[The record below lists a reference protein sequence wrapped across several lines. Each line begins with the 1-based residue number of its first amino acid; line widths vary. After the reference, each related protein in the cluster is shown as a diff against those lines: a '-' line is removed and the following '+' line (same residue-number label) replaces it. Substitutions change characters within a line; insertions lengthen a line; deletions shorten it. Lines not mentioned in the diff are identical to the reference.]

1 MCSEDFIIHFSLNNH
16 LQLNCQRTQSSFM
29 KYSVNVGSLNPVKV
43 ESVKSVLLEYSK
55 DLFDVSGIDVE
66 SDVNEQPQSF
76 EETLRGAKN
85 RAKKSLI
92 NNTSFSVGLEDGIF
106 AVPGEENLYMNICIC
121 VIYNGETFHYGTSSA
136 FEYPREITDL
146 VKGRGLDI
154 SEALGAAGYTNNAA
168 IGSSQGAIGLLSE
181 GRLVR
186 QDYTK
191 QAINAA
197 FIHLKNFVEL

>member
-1 MCSEDFIIHFSLNNH
+1 
-16 LQLNCQRTQSSFM
+16 M

-43 ESVKSVLLEYSK
+43 EAVKQVLTEYSK
-55 DLFDVSGIDVE
+55 DLFDVSGVDVE

-76 EETLRGAKN
+76 EETLQGAKN
-85 RAKKSLI
+85 RAQSAFDDSS
-92 NNTSFSVGLEDGIF
+92 SFSIGLEDGIF
-106 AVPGEENLYMNICIC
+106 AIPDEENLYMNICLC
-121 VIYNGETFHYGTSSA
+121 VIYNGEKFHYGTSSA

-154 SEALGAAGYTNNAA
+154 SEALGAAGYTNNAD
-168 IGSSQGAIGLLSE
+168 IGSAQGAIGLLSQ

-186 QDYTK
+186 LDYTK
-191 QAINAA
+191 QAINAV